1 MKSFDLD
8 SCLESAYSRFP
19 EAERRPVIGL
29 TGNFADGEVRL
40 ADRYYKSV
48 AAAGGCQSVMDR
60 RRTVAASSFNQP

>member
-19 EAERRPVIGL
+19 ETERRPVIGL

-48 AAAGGCQSVMDR
+48 AAR
-60 RRTVAASSFNQP
+60 RRAGRYSAAG